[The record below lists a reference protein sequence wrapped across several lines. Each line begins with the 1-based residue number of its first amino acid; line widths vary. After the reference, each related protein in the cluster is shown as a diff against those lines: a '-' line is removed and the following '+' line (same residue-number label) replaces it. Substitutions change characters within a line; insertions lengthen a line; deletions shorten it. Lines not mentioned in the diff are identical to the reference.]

1 MKNSCGTIHLFLS
14 SILGCFF
21 LIGTATG
28 GNRPPKELGRVQWQR
43 DFGIVLL
50 AAQESHKPVFVLFQE
65 VPGCQTCVSFGE
77 QVLSNP
83 LLVEAI
89 ETEFLPVFVYNNRSG
104 KDAEILQRYKEQ
116 SWNNPVVRFLKPD
129 GTDIIPREAGVW
141 TPYAIGLR
149 MITALERM
157 EKPVPAYLRMAVD
170 ELRPHV
176 VRQATFGMYCF
187 WSGEACLGQIP
198 GLLGSRVGFLD
209 GHEVVEI
216 EYDPNELPYATLLQ
230 EAHTRGCADSV
241 FVQDTQN
248 TKEEQIARN
257 IFGKQVQLSQSSFRL
272 APQIDQKHTLQYTDL
287 KSVELTPRQALQ
299 SNAMIAAGTSPQA
312 LLSPRQQMQAGFA
325 NPKRDITRNT
335 PLNSE

>member
-1 MKNSCGTIHLFLS
+1 MVLFLS
-14 SILGCFF
+14 SILSSSLGGIL

-28 GNRPPKELGRVQWQR
+28 DTTPKELGRVQWQR
-43 DFGIVLL
+43 DFDGVLS
-50 AAQESHKPVFVLFQE
+50 AARESSKPVFVLFQE

-89 ETEFLPVFVYNNRSG
+89 DTEFIPVFVYNNRLG
-104 KDAEILQRYKEQ
+104 QDAEILQRYEEP

-149 MITALERM
+149 MITALERI
-157 EKPVPAYLRMAVD
+157 EKPVPAYLRAAVD

-187 WSGEACLGQIP
+187 WSGEACLGRIP

-216 EYDPNELPYATLLQ
+216 EYDPNELPYATLVQ
-230 EAHTRGCADSV
+230 EAHARGCADSV
-241 FVQDTQN
+241 FVQDA
-248 TKEEQIARN
+248 KEERIARSV
-257 IFGKQVQLSQSSFRL
+257 FGNRDQLSQAVFRL
-272 APQIDQKHTLQYTDL
+272 APKTDEKHALQYTDL
-287 KSVELTPRQALQ
+287 KSVALTPRQALQ
-299 SNAMIAAGTSPQA
+299 SNAIVATGASSQA
-312 LLSPRQQMQAGFA
+312 LLSPRQQAQAGLTS
-325 NPKRDITRNT
+325 PKIHSAQNAALGR
-335 PLNSE
+335 E

>member
-1 MKNSCGTIHLFLS
+1 MKNYRKTMALFFS
-14 SILGCFF
+14 SILGGTL

-28 GNRPPKELGRVQWQR
+28 DTTPKELGRVHWQR
-43 DFGIVLL
+43 DFDGVLL

-89 ETEFLPVFVYNNRSG
+89 ETEFIPVFVYNNRSG
-104 KDAEILQRYKEQ
+104 KDAEILERYQEP

-129 GTDIIPREAGVW
+129 GTDIIPRQAGVW
-141 TPYAIGLR
+141 TPYAMGER
-149 MITALERM
+149 MITVLERM
-157 EKPVPAYLRMAVD
+157 EKPVPTYLRTAVD

-216 EYDPNELPYATLLQ
+216 EYDPNELPYTRLLQ
-230 EAHTRGCADSV
+230 EAHQRGCADAV
-241 FVQDTQN
+241 FVQDA
-248 TKEEQIARN
+248 KEEKIETVAR
-257 IFGKQVQLSQSSFRL
+257 
-272 APQIDQKHTLQYTDL
+272 
-287 KSVELTPRQALQ
+287 TPGYFHPARA
-299 SNAMIAAGTSPQA
+299 SC
-312 LLSPRQQMQAGFA
+312 
-325 NPKRDITRNT
+325 KV
-335 PLNSE
+335 

>member
-1 MKNSCGTIHLFLS
+1 MATLFLS
-14 SILGCFF
+14 SILGSFL

-28 GNRPPKELGRVQWQR
+28 EKPPKELGQVQWQR
-43 DFGIVLL
+43 DFDDVLST
-50 AAQESHKPVFVLFQE
+50 AGDSQKPVFVLFQE
-65 VPGCQTCVSFGE
+65 VPGCHTCVSFGE

-89 ETEFLPVFVYNNRSG
+89 EAEFIPVFVYNNRRG
-104 KDAEILQRYKEQ
+104 KDAQILQRYKEPP
-116 SWNNPVVRFLKPD
+116 WNNPVVRFLNPD

-157 EKPVPAYLRMAVD
+157 EKPVPAYLRTAVD

-230 EAHTRGCADSV
+230 EADKRGCANSV
-241 FVQDTQN
+241 FVQDT
-248 TKEEQIARN
+248 KEERIARS
-257 IFGKQVQLSQSSFRL
+257 IFGNQVQRGQSVFRL
-272 APQIDQKHTLQYTDL
+272 APQPDQKHALQYTDL
-287 KSVELTPRQALQ
+287 KSVELTPRQALL
-299 SNAMIAAGTSPQA
+299 SNAMVAAGTSPQA
-312 LLSPRQQMQAGFA
+312 LLSPRQQALAGFVEPHLHA
-325 NPKRDITRNT
+325 QR
-335 PLNSE
+335 